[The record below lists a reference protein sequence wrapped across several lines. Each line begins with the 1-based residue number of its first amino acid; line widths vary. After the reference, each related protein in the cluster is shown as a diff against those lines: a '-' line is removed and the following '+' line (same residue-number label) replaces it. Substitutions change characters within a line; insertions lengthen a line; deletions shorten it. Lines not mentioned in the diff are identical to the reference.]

1 MSDEDKI
8 SRQFILEQAQSRR
21 LKSHPVL
28 RSANQRSTDSS
39 SFDGL
44 RRLAELAEMLP
55 QIVYEIDLEGRIVF
69 VNRSGMDALGYTVD
83 DLAAGF
89 AAVDAFVTEDR
100 DKVTADIENIFRGGP
115 LKPGEYTIQ
124 RKDGSTFPVLS
135 YSAPI
140 MKNHEIVGIRGVC
153 VDISGLKRTQGGLE
167 QAVDRL
173 ETRIR
178 QRSYELRSSSERLQR
193 EMNLRKQTENALSW
207 SEQKFWIVVD
217 NAREGIFVV
226 QNERFQFV
234 NPRVLE
240 ILGYE
245 MEDLLSKPFI
255 EFIHSDD
262 ADMVLQRYRRRI
274 SGQNPPSRY
283 PLRMIHRTGAL
294 KWVEIHVNRVNWEGR
309 PGVMGFLTDTS
320 ERVRTQ
326 EALRK
331 SEEKCQTI
339 IENIE
344 DGYYEVDLPGN
355 LTFFNDALCKIL
367 GYPAEELMGLN
378 FRGYAD
384 KPNSER
390 CFRIFNKVYKTGVP
404 TKEHNWEI
412 IRRDGE
418 RRIIEVSISLIIS
431 ERGEPEGFRGTVRDI
446 TERKRIEHE
455 LQRHRYHLQDVI
467 EERTQEL
474 RRANQR
480 LLTAQE
486 NERKRVAQ
494 ELHDGIGQCLTGI
507 KFGLENAIRQ
517 AEREKSATSMDS
529 LEALIPVIRG
539 AMEEVRRIS
548 MDLRPYMLDDLG
560 ILATIKWCSREFEK
574 LCPQIR
580 IVPDIRVKEDDIPE
594 LLKVV
599 IFRVLQEALSN
610 IGRHAKADLV
620 SLMLSMNDGI
630 LQFFVKDNGIGFDP
644 TELQSGHE
652 DKRGFGLSSMKER
665 VQLSGGTFSAEA
677 EAGKG
682 TAIAARWTLSE
693 VRVTE
698 K

>member
-1 MSDEDKI
+1 MSDNDRIKETLVEEPETTC
-8 SRQFILEQAQSRR
+8 RLMLRLE
-21 LKSHPVL
+21 SHSVI
-28 RSANQRSTDSS
+28 QETFDSS
-39 SFDGL
+39 SVDSL
-44 RRLAELAEMLP
+44 RRLTETAEMLP
-55 QIVYEIDLEGRIVF
+55 QIVYELDLSERIVF
-69 VNRSGMDALGYTVD
+69 INRSGMEVLGYTPEEIE
-83 DLAAGF
+83 AGLN
-89 AAVDAFVTEDR
+89 AVDAFAPEDR
-100 DKVTADIENIFRGGP
+100 DRVARSIHNILRGGEP
-115 LKPGEYTIQ
+115 KPGEHTML
-124 RKDGSTFPVLS
+124 RRNGSTFPVLS
-135 YSAPI
+135 YSAPVI
-140 MKNHEIVGIRGVC
+140 SNHEIVGIRGVC
-153 VDISGLKRTQGGLE
+153 VDISEFKHAQGGLE

-178 QRSYELRSSSERLQR
+178 QRSDKLRSSSKLLER
-193 EMNLRKQTENALSW
+193 EMSLRRQTETALNW
-207 SEQKFWIVVD
+207 SEEKFWIVVD

-234 NPRVLE
+234 NPRVVE
-240 ILGYE
+240 ILGHE
-245 MEDLLSKPFI
+245 PADLRSKPFTA
-255 EFIHSDD
+255 FIHEDD
-262 ADMVLQRYRRRI
+262 AQMVLDRYRRRV
-274 SGQNPPSRY
+274 GGEDPPSRY
-283 PLRMIHRTGAL
+283 PLRMIHRTGHM
-294 KWVEIHVNRVNWEGR
+294 KWIEIHVNRVNWEGR
-309 PGVMGFLTDTS
+309 PAVMGFLTDMS
-320 ERVRTQ
+320 ERVRAQ

-331 SEEKCQTI
+331 SEEKCRTI

-384 KPNSER
+384 KANSER
-390 CFRIFNKVYKTGVP
+390 CYRIFNRVYKTGLP

-412 IRRDGE
+412 IRRDGC

-446 TERKRIEHE
+446 TERKRTEKE
-455 LQRHRYHLQDVI
+455 LRRHRYHLQDVI

-494 ELHDGIGQCLTGI
+494 ELHDGVGQCLTGI
-507 KFGLENAIRQ
+507 KLGLENAIRQ
-517 AEREKSATSMDS
+517 AERERSAPSMKS

-560 ILATIKWCSREFEK
+560 ILATIKWCCREFET

-580 IVPDIRVKEDDIPE
+580 IVSDIEVEEKHIPG

-599 IFRVLQEALSN
+599 VFRVLQEALSN
-610 IGRHAKADLV
+610 IGRHAKADKVFL
-620 SLMLSMNDGI
+620 SLGMNSGN
-630 LQFFVKDNGIGFDP
+630 LRFVIRDNGVGIDG
-644 TELQSGHE
+644 EALQSGHE

-665 VQLSGGTFSAEA
+665 VQLSGGTFLVETCV
-677 EAGKG
+677 GKG
-682 TAIAARWTLSE
+682 TAIEACWKVEESE
-693 VRVTE
+693 VTE